1 MRGKRYDRSSS
12 QAPVFPPIQVFVDAS
27 IYVRTSLTTT
37 LSSMLQCD
45 GTRPDPCG
53 RCLQRKLF
61 CVYEPH
67 TKTHKD
73 DLIREIENLRGDNE
87 SLRGDNETLRD
98 SNSSLQT
105 VNKALAEAAAKLE
118 QRHNLLKDISES
130 QRQILDAITNNG
142 HGMEIISRLR
152 AGASHQ
158 STADWLSNQEPIART
173 MQTGQTTHRRIVE
186 VIKIFEA
193 RYGAIDLSRAGSPDE
208 LDAPWTKVCSS
219 HTFILH
225 LFYLYFTWI
234 HPVHMLFSESDFKSD
249 FQTRGKTHCSS
260 SLVNAICAM
269 ACHLLEAEHASSR
282 SKADLKLVRDGFLNE
297 ALASLSP
304 ENYHHLTSIQTFAII
319 YLAETSD
326 GRANSAYPYLRS
338 ATDYLNASKPDQQNV
353 RAYELSGWG
362 IHTLKT

>member
-1 MRGKRYDRSSS
+1 M
-12 QAPVFPPIQVFVDAS
+12 
-27 IYVRTSLTTT
+27 
-37 LSSMLQCD
+37 
-45 GTRPDPCG
+45 
-53 RCLQRKLF
+53 
-61 CVYEPH
+61 
-67 TKTHKD
+67 
-73 DLIREIENLRGDNE
+73 
-87 SLRGDNETLRD
+87 
-98 SNSSLQT
+98 
-105 VNKALAEAAAKLE
+105 KLE
-118 QRHNLLKDISES
+118 QRHNLLKDVSES
-130 QRQILDAITNNG
+130 QQHILDAITNNG

-173 MQTGQTTHRRIVE
+173 MQTGQTTRRRIVE

-193 RYGAIDLSRAGSPDE
+193 RHGAIDLSRAGSPGE
-208 LDAPWTKVCSS
+208 LHAPWTKVCSS
-219 HTFILH
+219 HAFILH
-225 LFYLYFTWI
+225 LFHLYFTWI
-234 HPVHMLFSESDFKSD
+234 HPVHMLFGESDFKSD

-269 ACHLLEAEHASSR
+269 ACHLLEAEQATSR
-282 SKADLKLVRDGFLNE
+282 SETELKLVRDGFLNE

-319 YLAETSD
+319 YLAEMSD